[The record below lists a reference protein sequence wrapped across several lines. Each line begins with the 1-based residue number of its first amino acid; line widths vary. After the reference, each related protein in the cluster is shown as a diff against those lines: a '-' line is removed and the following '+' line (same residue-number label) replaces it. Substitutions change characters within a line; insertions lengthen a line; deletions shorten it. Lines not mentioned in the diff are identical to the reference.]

1 MSKLSVANASVSN
14 VLREARTRDAAS
26 LAGLMAYADEITVMG
41 DTAEDALRT
50 VFALLATGPKV
61 RS

>member
-1 MSKLSVANASVSN
+1 MSKLSIANASVSN
-14 VLREARTRDAAS
+14 VMREARARDASS

-50 VFALLATGPKV
+50 VFALLATGP
-61 RS
+61 